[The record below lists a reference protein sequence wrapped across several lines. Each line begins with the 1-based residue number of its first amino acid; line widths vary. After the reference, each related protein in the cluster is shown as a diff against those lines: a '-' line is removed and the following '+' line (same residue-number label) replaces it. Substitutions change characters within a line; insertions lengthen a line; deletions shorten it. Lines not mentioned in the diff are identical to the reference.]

1 MSNSGSSTIRARTAA
16 FYDWEILGRGWQEF
30 DYPVVLPPVF
40 RPYEPYQESLEPIDD
55 ARHVGWLSKVAG
67 RLLSAN
73 QPATL
78 SIARAAAPLMELP
91 EPRRPKPLIDWDIL
105 TPPDFD
111 ADPRRMYSWLRA
123 LSVSTE
129 PVAITV
135 VGSEGR
141 IRFVVSAVEADGRR
155 IIEQSSAHFPTLR
168 LRRSESTLIDT
179 WSDDHIEMA
188 GAVEFALAREFM
200 LPLSP
205 PANGIGLL
213 TPIVGV
219 LAQLSKKDV
228 AYFQII
234 FQRVSDEWNDEAIR
248 SVHTF
253 DGKPFFSDAEY
264 LTTLAVK
271 KCAEPLVAAS
281 IRICVG
287 TQLRDTAEA
296 VMVGLASV
304 LDSLGARD
312 HNELT
317 PLLVQSIEQLVGDV
331 LTCTTHRSGS
341 LLSIS
346 ELQQLVELPGR
357 SIVSPLIMRST
368 GSTKAAPPSSTNQ
381 PFILG
386 INDHEGDRNV
396 VGLSVQE
403 RLKHCY
409 VIGASGTGKST
420 LLLNMAEQDLSAGHG
435 FAVLDPHGDLIDEI
449 LARVPDNRIN
459 DVILFD
465 PADADF
471 PIGFNVLR
479 SSSDLEK
486 TLLSSD
492 LVAVFKRFSSSFGD
506 QMETVLAN
514 AILAFVERPEG
525 GTLLDLRQ
533 FLLNKA
539 FRERCLKTVT
549 DREVVEYW
557 KREFP
562 LLRGNP
568 QASILTRLNGF
579 LRPRTIRNMVAQKN
593 SGIDMR
599 MIMDEGKILLA
610 KLSQGLIGEE
620 NSYILGSLLVTQ
632 ISQASAS
639 RQNTSAADRREF
651 FLYLDEFHHFITPSI
666 TTLLSGARKYG
677 LGLTLAHQDLR
688 QIKSRDD
695 NLLSSVLGNAFT
707 RLTFRVGEDD
717 ARTLAGGLSGFQAVD
732 LQNLG
737 TGECVGRIE
746 RPANDFN
753 LRTIRNTRVTDSM
766 AESRHRLIVRN
777 TRNKY
782 ASTRADVEA
791 ILDVSYDDG
800 APTASSAPEEGAGAD
815 TRRQRQRKKAG
826 EATIETV
833 RVPGRGGAQHKYLQ
847 SLVAKLAVDCGF
859 AADIEQRVLGG
870 HGHIDVALK
879 RSDISIAFEISV
891 TTSIEHEVGNLTKCL
906 AAGFNR
912 VVLLCQDHDQSAVA
926 RAYLADAADSRIS
939 VVLTEQ
945 LGEYFAQFK
954 KSAEAS
960 SPSRRARSVSSPS
973 MGTASNA
980 RGEVQTE
987 PSSTHGADHSKKKLL
1002 IARDAAAYMGIAN
1015 QTLAKYRVHGS
1026 SPPFHKIGRQV
1037 MYDLADLNLWLQR
1050 TKRTSTSD
1058 SGDASG

>member
-1 MSNSGSSTIRARTAA
+1 M
-16 FYDWEILGRGWQEF
+16 
-30 DYPVVLPPVF
+30 
-40 RPYEPYQESLEPIDD
+40 
-55 ARHVGWLSKVAG
+55 
-67 RLLSAN
+67 
-73 QPATL
+73 
-78 SIARAAAPLMELP
+78 
-91 EPRRPKPLIDWDIL
+91 
-105 TPPDFD
+105 
-111 ADPRRMYSWLRA
+111 
-123 LSVSTE
+123 
-129 PVAITV
+129 
-135 VGSEGR
+135 
-141 IRFVVSAVEADGRR
+141 
-155 IIEQSSAHFPTLR
+155 
-168 LRRSESTLIDT
+168 
-179 WSDDHIEMA
+179 
-188 GAVEFALAREFM
+188 
-200 LPLSP
+200 
-205 PANGIGLL
+205 
-213 TPIVGV
+213 
-219 LAQLSKKDV
+219 
-228 AYFQII
+228 
-234 FQRVSDEWNDEAIR
+234 
-248 SVHTF
+248 
-253 DGKPFFSDAEY
+253 
-264 LTTLAVK
+264 
-271 KCAEPLVAAS
+271 
-281 IRICVG
+281 
-287 TQLRDTAEA
+287 
-296 VMVGLASV
+296 
-304 LDSLGARD
+304 
-312 HNELT
+312 
-317 PLLVQSIEQLVGDV
+317 VGDV

-341 LLSIS
+341 LLAIS
-346 ELQQLVELPGR
+346 ELQQLIELPGR
-357 SIVSPLIMRST
+357 SIVSPLILRST
-368 GSTKAAPPSSTNQ
+368 GSTKAAPATSTNQ
-381 PFILG
+381 SFVLG

-449 LARVPDNRIN
+449 LARVPDDRIN

-479 SSSDLEK
+479 SSSDLER

-514 AILAFVERPEG
+514 AILAFIERPEG

-539 FRERCLKTVT
+539 FRDRCLRTVK
-549 DREVVEYW
+549 DREVTEYW

-639 RQNTSAADRREF
+639 RQNTSAAARREF

-707 RLTFRVGEDD
+707 RLAFRVGEDD
-717 ARTLAGGLSGFQAVD
+717 ARTLAGGLSTFQAVD

-737 TGECVGRIE
+737 TGECIGRIE

-753 LRTIRNTRVTDSM
+753 LRTVRSTRVADGL

-800 APTASSAPEEGAGAD
+800 VPEVLQGPDVGSSSE
-815 TRRQRQRKKAG
+815 TRRERPRKAAAG
-826 EATIETV
+826 TTNEMPS
-833 RVPGRGGAQHKYLQ
+833 VPGRGGAQHKYLQ
-847 SLVAKLAVDCGF
+847 SLVAKLATDCGF
-859 AADIEQRVLGG
+859 VAEIEKRVLDG

-879 RSDISIAFEISV
+879 RSDVSIAFEISV
-891 TTSIEHEVGNLTKCL
+891 TTSIEHEAGNLTKCL
-906 AAGFNR
+906 AAGFDR
-912 VVLLCQDHDQSAVA
+912 VVLLCQDSDQSAVA
-926 RAYLADAADSRIS
+926 RAYLADTADSRIS
-939 VVLTEQ
+939 VVLTDQ
-945 LGEYFAQFK
+945 LAEYFALFK
-954 KSAEAS
+954 QSVEA
-960 SPSRRARSVSSPS
+960 SPSRRGS
-973 MGTASNA
+973 A
-980 RGEVQTE
+980 RGTPSRPETTGRGE
-987 PSSTHGADHSKKKLL
+987 STTATSSTHDSKLSKKTLM
-1002 IARDAAAYMGIAN
+1002 IARDAAAYMGLAN
-1015 QTLAKYRVHGS
+1015 QTLAKYRVHGG
-1026 SPPFHKIGRQV
+1026 SPPFHKVGRQV
-1037 MYDLADLNLWLQR
+1037 MYDLADLNLWLQQR
-1050 TKRTSTSD
+1050 KRSSTSD
-1058 SGDASG
+1058 SGGATDQ